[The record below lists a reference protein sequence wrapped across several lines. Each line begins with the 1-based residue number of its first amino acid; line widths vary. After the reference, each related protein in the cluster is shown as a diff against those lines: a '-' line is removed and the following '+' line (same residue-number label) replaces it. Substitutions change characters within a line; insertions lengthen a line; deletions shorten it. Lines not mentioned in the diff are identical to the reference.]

1 MLKLCRPAGDD
12 KAPLGSHTNLD
23 DDRQAIVSGAMG
35 GDSKQGKKS
44 DDDEDTIGSSAGVT
58 KSTLYDKDLMRILA
72 ETSFIYGE
80 VGITRYRKK
89 INFCFDFCDEVTDYL
104 SSGCFFFD

>member
-1 MLKLCRPAGDD
+1 MKLCRPAGDD

-23 DDRQAIVSGAMG
+23 DDRQAIVSGTMG

-44 DDDEDTIGSSAGVT
+44 EDDEDTIGSSAGVT

-89 INFCFDFCDEVTDYL
+89 SIFVSTFVTKVTEYL
-104 SSGCFFFD
+104 SSGCFFRH